1 MSKLNE
7 QTIYNKE
14 FNVEFKGYSMIE
26 VDSFLDQIMLDYQ
39 YFQFELQKSKEIIQS
54 LQQQNTQLQAR
65 LIEAQGKNDALL
77 TPDANNSNQVDLLKR
92 LAKLEQEVY
101 NKWVHQAIA
110 GRKVRGKSM
119 LAPSVMMVVIM
130 LN

>member
-101 NKWVHQAIA
+101 NK
-110 GRKVRGKSM
+110 
-119 LAPSVMMVVIM
+119 
-130 LN
+130 

>member
-77 TPDANNSNQVDLLKR
+77 SPDASNTNQVDLLKR

-101 NKWVHQAIA
+101 NK
-110 GRKVRGKSM
+110 
-119 LAPSVMMVVIM
+119 
-130 LN
+130 

>member
-77 TPDANNSNQVDLLKR
+77 SPDTNNLNQVDLLKR

-101 NKWVHQAIA
+101 NK
-110 GRKVRGKSM
+110 
-119 LAPSVMMVVIM
+119 
-130 LN
+130 

>member
-77 TPDANNSNQVDLLKR
+77 STDPSNSNQVDLLKR

-101 NKWVHQAIA
+101 NK
-110 GRKVRGKSM
+110 
-119 LAPSVMMVVIM
+119 
-130 LN
+130 

>member
-39 YFQFELQKSKEIIQS
+39 YFQFELQKSKEIIQQ

-77 TPDANNSNQVDLLKR
+77 SPDSSNSNQVDLLKR

-101 NKWVHQAIA
+101 NK
-110 GRKVRGKSM
+110 
-119 LAPSVMMVVIM
+119 
-130 LN
+130 